1 MTRVWRSGNIAPSR
15 PSTPVTESRN
25 MKDAEFKRQFD
36 ATLLAIEQA
45 IENSGADIEF
55 ETANDIL
62 TLEFPNRSKIIINA
76 QSAVRQLWVA
86 VSTITSTPRAIH
98 GAATRRVRS
107 CSRNFHASRASR
119 PASLSASLDLALVK
133 HDLRH
138 VVVVTGEVCLQAG
151 ADIGR
156 QLIEVASICFR

>member
-1 MTRVWRSGNIAPSR
+1 MTRLWRSGNIAPSR
-15 PSTPVTESRN
+15 PSTLVTESRN

-45 IENSGADIEF
+45 IENSDADIEF

-86 VSTITSTPRAIH
+86 ARSGGFHYDFDTASGTWRSHQT
-98 GAATRRVRS
+98 GAELFAEL
-107 CSRNFHASRASR
+107 SRLAS
-119 PASLSASLDLALVK
+119 
-133 HDLRH
+133 
-138 VVVVTGEVCLQAG
+138 EQAG
-151 ADIGR
+151 EAIR
-156 QLIEVASICFR
+156 LA

>member
-1 MTRVWRSGNIAPSR
+1 
-15 PSTPVTESRN
+15 

-45 IENSGADIEF
+45 IENSDADIEF

-86 VSTITSTPRAIH
+86 ARSGGFHYHFDAASDTWRSHQT
-98 GAATRRVRS
+98 GAELFAEL
-107 CSRNFHASRASR
+107 SRLAS
-119 PASLSASLDLALVK
+119 
-133 HDLRH
+133 
-138 VVVVTGEVCLQAG
+138 EQAG
-151 ADIGR
+151 EPIRLA
-156 QLIEVASICFR
+156 